1 MLQSKAAAGG
11 KLEGNQLEKLSR
23 SKAIAEQHR
32 ACLEER
38 QQLLVVA
45 DVATRAKFGA
55 CTNCGREGHT
65 DANCPRPKSKQ
76 AAGAAAAGRKQL
88 PRRDKTFKERSSTAT
103 HRTSIARASKGL
115 TSTASSACADAKGQ
129 RKLPRDHARTRG
141 IFLDGSSGAA
151 GTIVASSPSSSQ
163 KQKTSC
169 SACTFLN
176 DSRMSAC
183 EMCGT
188 ALSAKDGH
196 VSVTQS
202 MRRSESDGMRDRDD
216 RGSDRSRSARSKDKA
231 KKKVPLFLQGRK
243 MRRDLSPP
251 PTTNSLAELQVR
263 EKLADVERTRK
274 KLTKAIEQ
282 VTLLRKKHL
291 AKEILEAN
299 QLDKI
304 KRYSTMIIELSEL
317 DEKVR
322 TAMRHTFE
330 CVTLE
335 L

>member
-169 SACTFLN
+169 SACTFFI
-176 DSRMSAC
+176 
-183 EMCGT
+183 
-188 ALSAKDGH
+188 ALPALPPSLLIRPH
-196 VSVTQS
+196 
-202 MRRSESDGMRDRDD
+202 RSI
-216 RGSDRSRSARSKDKA
+216 AY
-231 KKKVPLFLQGRK
+231 VY
-243 MRRDLSPP
+243 
-251 PTTNSLAELQVR
+251 TNSLLQLHSQSMFLRTTTVSSTT
-263 EKLADVERTRK
+263 LERTSHVK
-274 KLTKAIEQ
+274 PSAASLTASPG
-282 VTLLRKKHL
+282 R
-291 AKEILEAN
+291 
-299 QLDKI
+299 
-304 KRYSTMIIELSEL
+304 
-317 DEKVR
+317 
-322 TAMRHTFE
+322 
-330 CVTLE
+330 
-335 L
+335 